1 MRYLELPDRS
11 PVHAAEA
18 MACASQ
24 PLAAQT
30 AIDVLNAG
38 GKAEN
43 GASNMHGFRPF
54 SGRHRNQRVSAA
66 YLNLMM
72 KTSFGGRR

>member
-11 PVHAAEA
+11 PVHATEA

-43 GASNMHGFRPF
+43 GAS
-54 SGRHRNQRVSAA
+54 AA
-66 YLNLMM
+66 YLILLM
-72 KTSFGGRR
+72 KTSFGKLR